1 MSTNSTEGASLP
13 DRMRAL
19 AKDGHP
25 RTEDLRQM
33 ADDMDNAIATHDMRK
48 MIDAWA
54 RARRLWCECTGEPLI

>member
-1 MSTNSTEGASLP
+1 MSTNSSEGNSLP
-13 DRMRAL
+13 NRMRAL

-25 RTEDLRQM
+25 CAEELRQR

-48 MIDAWA
+48 MIGAWA